1 MSAEENS
8 ANVDALFMGLIMS
21 LEASAMQSLGK
32 MMNPLTGKIEKDL
45 RQAQMTI
52 DMLDMIE
59 KKTAGNLSEDE
70 ENLTKRILYQLRMNY
85 LDEVN
90 AEKSETADKK
100 DEEKGKSEAESSE
113 QKEKHEDSSSGP
125 SSE

>member
-1 MSAEENS
+1 MAAEEKSSSVNP
-8 ANVDALFMGLIMS
+8 LFMGLVLS

-32 MMNPLTGKIEKDL
+32 MINPLTGKIEKDL

-59 KKTAGNLSEDE
+59 KKTSGNLSQDE
-70 ENLTKRILYQLRMNY
+70 ENFTKRILYQLRMNY

-90 AEKSETADKK
+90 AEKSKTADNK
-100 DEEKGKSEAESSE
+100 DKESSE
-113 QKEKHEDSSSGP
+113 SEQKPPEEKKQEKGNP
-125 SSE
+125 E

>member
-45 RQAQMTI
+45 RQARMTI

-59 KKTAGNLSEDE
+59 KKTAGNLSDDE

-100 DEEKGKSEAESSE
+100 DEEKGKSVEEPSE
-113 QKEKHEDSSSGP
+113 KKEEHEDSSNSP